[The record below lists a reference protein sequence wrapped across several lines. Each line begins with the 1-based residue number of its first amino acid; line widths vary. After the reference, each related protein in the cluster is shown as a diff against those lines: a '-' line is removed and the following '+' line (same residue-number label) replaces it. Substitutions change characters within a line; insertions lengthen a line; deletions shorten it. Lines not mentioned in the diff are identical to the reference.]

1 MNRKKIAVRRKQM
14 NVLVINCGSSSLKY
28 QLINSDTEAVLAKGL
43 CERIGIDGRLV
54 YQLAGHDKEITEAP
68 MPTHKEG
75 IQMVLDALVNPKT
88 GAVKSL
94 SEIDAVGHRVVH
106 GGEKFA
112 QSVVLNEE
120 VLAKVEECNE
130 LAPLHNPANLIGIR
144 VCQELM
150 PGVPMVGVFDTAF
163 HQTMPQKA
171 YLYGLPYEYYEKY
184 KVRRYGFHGTSHSFV
199 SKHVA
204 EFLGKDLN
212 DSKII
217 VAHLGNGA
225 SISAV
230 LNGKC
235 VDTSMGLTPL
245 EGLVMGT
252 RSGDIDPAIM
262 EFIAKKENLD
272 IAGVMNVLNKKSGV
286 QGISGLSS
294 DFRDL
299 EEGMEAGN
307 ERATAAIEVFSYRV
321 AKYIGSYVAAM
332 NGVDVIAF
340 TAGIGEN
347 APIVRSKVLAYLGY
361 LGITVDE
368 EANGKRGDDI
378 VISTP
383 DSKVTVCVIPTNE
396 ELAIAR
402 ETVALVK

>member
-106 GGEKFA
+106 GGEEFA

-199 SKHVA
+199 SKRLA
-204 EFLGKDLN
+204 EFLNLDYNNSRL
-212 DSKII
+212 I

-230 LNGKC
+230 LDGKC

-272 IAGVMNVLNKKSGV
+272 IDGIMDVLNKKSGV
-286 QGISGLSS
+286 EGLSGVSS

-299 EEGMEAGN
+299 EAAYHEGN
-307 ERATAAIEVFSYRV
+307 PRAIAACEVFAYRV
-321 AKYIGSYVAAM
+321 AKYIGAYVAAM
-332 NGVDVIAF
+332 NGVDAIAF

-347 APIVRSKVLAYLGY
+347 TSFIREKILAYFGY
-361 LGITVDE
+361 LGITMDK
-368 EANGKRGDDI
+368 EANMVRGEDKI
-378 VISTP
+378 ISTP
-383 DSKVTVCVIPTNE
+383 DSKVTVCIIPTNE

-402 ETVALVK
+402 ETVALVG

>member
-1 MNRKKIAVRRKQM
+1 M

-54 YQLAGHDKEITEAP
+54 YQLAGYDKEITEAP

-199 SKHVA
+199 SKRLA
-204 EFLGKDLN
+204 EFLNLDYNNSRL
-212 DSKII
+212 I

-230 LNGKC
+230 SDGKC

-272 IAGVMNVLNKKSGV
+272 IDGIMDVLNKKSGV
-286 QGISGLSS
+286 EGLSGVSS

-299 EEGMEAGN
+299 EAAYHEGN
-307 ERATAAIEVFSYRV
+307 PRAIAACEVFAYRV
-321 AKYIGSYVAAM
+321 AKYIGAYVAAM
-332 NGVDVIAF
+332 NGVDAIAF

-347 APIVRSKVLAYLGY
+347 TSFIREKILAYFGY
-361 LGITVDE
+361 LGITMDK
-368 EANGKRGDDI
+368 EANMVRGEDKI
-378 VISTP
+378 ISTP
-383 DSKVTVCVIPTNE
+383 DSKVTVCIIPTNE

-402 ETVALVK
+402 ETVALVG

>member
-1 MNRKKIAVRRKQM
+1 M

-28 QLINSDTEAVLAKGL
+28 QLIDSETEAVLAKGL

-54 YQLAGHDKEITEAP
+54 YQKAGCDKEITEAP
-68 MPTHKEG
+68 MPTHKEA
-75 IQMVLDALVNPKT
+75 IQMVLDALTNEKT
-88 GAVKSL
+88 GAIASL
-94 SEIDAVGHRVVH
+94 KEVNAIGHRVVH

-112 QSVVLNEE
+112 SSAVITDEMIK
-120 VLAKVEECNE
+120 AVEECND
-130 LAPLHNPANLIGIR
+130 LAPLHNPANLIGINACR
-144 VCQELM
+144 ELM
-150 PGVPMVGVFDTAF
+150 PGVPMVAVFDTAF
-163 HQTMPQKA
+163 HQTMPEKA

-184 KVRRYGFHGTSHSFV
+184 AVRRYGFHGTSHSFV
-199 SKHVA
+199 SKHAA
-204 EFLGKDLN
+204 EFLGLDLN
-212 DSKII
+212 NSKII

-235 VDTSMGLTPL
+235 VDTSMGMTPL

-286 QGISGLSS
+286 QGISKVSS

-299 EEGMEAGN
+299 ESGMEAGN
-307 ERATAAIEVFSYRV
+307 KLCAAALEVFCYRV

-332 NGVDVIAF
+332 NGVDAIAF

-347 APIVRSKVLAYLGY
+347 APLVREKVLAYLGY
-361 LGITVDE
+361 LGISLDA
-368 EANGKRGDDI
+368 EANGKRGDDC
-378 VISTP
+378 VISTA
-383 DSKVTVCVIPTNE
+383 DSKVKVAVIPTNE
-396 ELAIAR
+396 ELAICR
-402 ETVALVK
+402 ETVALV